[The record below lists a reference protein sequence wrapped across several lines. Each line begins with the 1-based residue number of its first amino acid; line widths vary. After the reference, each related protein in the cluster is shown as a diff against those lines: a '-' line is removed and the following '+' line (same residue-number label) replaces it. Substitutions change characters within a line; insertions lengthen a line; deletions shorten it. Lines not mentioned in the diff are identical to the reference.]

1 MTACLFARRHYTC
14 GHGGNHLARNPLNDA
29 LFKPHS
35 GSQQPFLI
43 LPDGGAISF
52 DAFLRQAARFAHT
65 ITACGLGPGDRLAM
79 QIHKSPEALALYAAC
94 VSAGVVSLPL
104 NPAYTA
110 SEVGYFISDAGA
122 KLLLCD
128 PQNEATL
135 RLVARNND
143 TKLMTLD
150 SQGQGTFSEA
160 AGAQSEQFETVAR
173 SPDDLAALL
182 YTSGTT
188 GRSKGAMLSQRNL
201 LSNAETLRDI
211 WQFSRNDTLLHA
223 LPVFHTHGLFVG
235 TNICLLSGASML
247 FLPKFDL
254 DNTLRLLP
262 RATTMMG
269 VPTYYTRLLADPRF
283 DRQTSGHMRLFISG
297 SAPLLADTHVQFEA
311 RTGHRILERY
321 GMTETN
327 MNTSNPYKGERRAGT
342 VGLPLPGVEVKIC
355 DGNGDELPR
364 GQTGTLEVRGPNVF
378 QGYWQMP
385 EKTASEL
392 RDSGWFI
399 TGDLACQ
406 DADGYV
412 TIVGRGKD
420 LIISGGL
427 NIYPKEVEQVLDGL
441 PGVLESAVIGVPH
454 PDFGEAV
461 VAIIIAQTGT
471 SPDPEA
477 IKAAAKTQL
486 AGFKRP
492 KSLIELPEL
501 PRNAMGKVQK
511 AALRATYQ
519 DLFK

>member
-1 MTACLFARRHYTC
+1 MTACLLARRHYTC
-14 GHGGNHLARNPLNDA
+14 GHGGNHLAQNPLYDA
-29 LFKPHS
+29 LFKPHH
-35 GSQQPFLI
+35 GSEQPFLI
-43 LPDGGAISF
+43 LADDSAISF

-65 ITACGLGPGDRLAM
+65 ITACGLDPGDRLAM

-94 VSAGVVSLPL
+94 VSAGVVFLPL

-110 SEVGYFISDAGA
+110 REVDYFVSDAGA

-128 PQNEATL
+128 PEDETAL
-135 RLVARNND
+135 RPVAKTND
-143 TKLMTLD
+143 ARLMTLD
-150 SQGQGTFSEA
+150 RLGLGTFSDA
-160 AGAQSEQFETVAR
+160 ARTQPEQFDTQAR
-173 SPDDLAALL
+173 SLDDLAALL

-201 LSNAETLRDI
+201 LSNAETLRDV
-211 WQFSRNDTLLHA
+211 WQFSRKDTLLHA

-235 TNICLLSGASML
+235 TNLCLLSGAAML

-254 DNTLRLLP
+254 DSSLRLLP
-262 RATTMMG
+262 RATVMMG

-283 DRQTSGHMRLFISG
+283 DRETSGNMRLFVSG
-297 SAPLLADTHVQFEA
+297 SAPLLADTHAQFEA

-327 MNTSNPYKGERRAGT
+327 MNTSNPYAGDRRAGT
-342 VGLPLPGVEVKIC
+342 VGLPLPGVEVKVC
-355 DGNGDELPR
+355 DRNGKELPR

-385 EKTASEL
+385 EKTKTEL
-392 RDSGWFI
+392 RDCGFFI
-399 TGDLACQ
+399 TGDLASQ
-406 DADGYV
+406 DTDGYV

-427 NIYPKEVEQVLDGL
+427 NIYPKEVEMVLDVM

-461 VAIIIAQTGT
+461 VAIIVPQPGVCF
-471 SPDPEA
+471 DPET

-486 AGFKRP
+486 APFKRP
-492 KSLIELPEL
+492 KSLIELPDL
-501 PRNAMGKVQK
+501 PRNTMGKVQK
-511 AALRATYQ
+511 AALRANYQ